1 MEEEK
6 SIIDEVFI
14 NNNMIKMDN
23 VYNVCQATVK
33 IKIDN
38 IRVASGFFIKL
49 KRNNKEFYCI
59 MTNQHVIT
67 PEIINNKKEILIKY
81 DNEKKYLIIKL
92 DTKRKNY

>member
-6 SIIDEVFI
+6 SIIQEI
-14 NNNMIKMDN
+14 LIKNNMIKIN
-23 VYNVCQATVK
+23 NFYNICQATIK
-33 IKIDN
+33 IKLN
-38 IRVASGFFIKL
+38 NHVASGFFIKL
-49 KRNNKEFYCI
+49 KRNHKEFDCI

-67 PEIINNKKEILIKY
+67 PELINNKNEILIKY